1 MYRRTVLAIG
11 LLLLACSGG
20 WALKFTGETGN
31 KATFETLEEAHQ
43 NSPAVVRAYQASS
56 MPGPGFGAPG
66 AGGRGAAGPGAA
78 GPGGAGRGAA
88 GPAGG
93 AGAAGRGAAGPG
105 AGPGA
110 AGRGAARARTYA
122 GHPALDNYPKGTTFV
137 YRSANMY
144 GGRAA
149 ARMNTNLIVYVEQRF
164 ENKDSAL
171 AYLKAAGLTDLADEA
186 TGSIVLVTPIG
197 KTFDRADVASYYAL
211 QTAMLA
217 QQASGTQPDGTP
229 VSYTD
234 AEYFGGFAYV
244 YFIGVDGGATFF
256 NNYIATTFDFA
267 SRIAGAA
274 LIGGGVDE
282 VRKPSTF
289 VPVYLVNARDAVIE
303 KYKAANRVDAVKGV
317 GAVVT
322 HYNQALP
329 LQQVVVAK
337 AQPVSLST
345 VIKTAY
351 HDMLIKAMRVP
362 VALQA
367 VYSAGSPY
375 SGYNMDEAPY
385 SLCERNALINGVTKN
400 GIHLIKHQGEDRF
413 ASMKTQTGEYLDTW
427 YEYVPDEV
435 LNKTAPKGT
444 VPLILGNHGGGDE
457 VRQFVDE
464 FGLLALAGN
473 ERVAVVAAD
482 HQSLGNDIRGQALA
496 ALVKYMLATYPA
508 LDPSRVYA
516 TGYSMGGGATYT
528 VGYYEPRLF
537 AAIAPIAGT
546 NIDPTPAEAARFSNT
561 QLPIYLS
568 TSSYDVRRL
577 QAAEGRINDN
587 LANQVKRWSGWNGVA
602 PFNFDFA
609 TYTLSG
615 FKGDSWVV
623 ETLNGEH
630 ASYTWSL
637 NNNRGMPMVALNY
650 VKDLIHALYPEY
662 ARIAYDYMKYFSRD
676 QQTGAIKYDP
686 NAR

>member
-1 MYRRTVLAIG
+1 MFSRRVGIALTTG
-11 LLLLACSGG
+11 LLLSLCNAAY
-20 WALKFTGETGN
+20 ALNFTGETGN
-31 KATFETLEEAHQ
+31 KATFETLQEAHQ
-43 NSPAVVRAYQASS
+43 SSPAVVRAYQGNN
-56 MPGPGFGAPG
+56 MPGPA
-66 AGGRGAAGPGAA
+66 
-78 GPGGAGRGAA
+78 
-88 GPAGG
+88 
-93 AGAAGRGAAGPG
+93 G

-110 AGRGAARARTYA
+110 AGRGAAAPGAPSPGAAGPGAPRARAYA

-149 ARMNTNLIVYVEQRF
+149 ARLNTNLIVCAERRF
-164 ENKDSAL
+164 DDKDA
-171 AYLKAAGLTDLADEA
+171 AFAWLKAAGLIEIADEA
-186 TGSIVLVTPIG
+186 TGSIVLVTPVG
-197 KTFDRADVASYYAL
+197 KTFGAADVAPYYAL

-217 QQASGTQPDGTP
+217 QQASGVQTDGSA
-229 VSYTD
+229 VAYTD

-244 YFIGVDGGATFF
+244 YFIGVDGGAAFF

-267 SRIAGAA
+267 SRIAGA
-274 LIGGGVDE
+274 LLVGGGVDE

-289 VPVYLVNARDAVIE
+289 VPVYLVNAGAAVVE
-303 KYKAANRVDAVKGV
+303 KYKAANGVNAVKGF
-317 GAVVT
+317 GGVVT

-329 LQQVVVAK
+329 LQQVVVANAEPVNLAAAIK
-337 AQPVSLST
+337 A
-345 VIKTAY
+345 AY
-351 HDMLIKAMRVP
+351 RDLFIKAMRVP

-367 VYSAGSPY
+367 VYSAGTPY

-385 SLCERNALINGVTKN
+385 SLCERNALIKGVSVN
-400 GIHLIKHQGEDRF
+400 GIHMVKHQGENRF
-413 ASMKTQTGEYLDTW
+413 AAMKTQTGEYLDTW
-427 YEYVPDEV
+427 YEYLPEEV
-435 LNKTAPKGT
+435 LNGTAAKGS

-464 FGLLALAGN
+464 IGLLALAGN
-473 ERVAVVAAD
+473 ERIAVVAAD
-482 HQSLGNDIRGQALA
+482 HQSLGNDVRGPALA

-516 TGYSMGGGATYT
+516 IGYSMGGGATYT
-528 VGYYEPRLF
+528 VGYYQPSLF

-546 NIDPTPAEAARFSNT
+546 NIEPTAAETARFANT

-587 LANQVKRWSGWNGVA
+587 LANQVKRWSGWNGVQ
-602 PFNFDFA
+602 PVNLDFEN
-609 TYTLSG
+609 YKLSG
-615 FKGDSWVV
+615 FKGDSWTV

-630 ASYTWSL
+630 ASYTWFL
-637 NNNRGMPMVALNY
+637 NNNKGTPMVALNY

-662 ARIAYDYMKYFSRD
+662 ARVAWEYMKHFSRD
-676 QQTGAIKYDP
+676 QQTGAIKYSP
-686 NAR
+686 NVR